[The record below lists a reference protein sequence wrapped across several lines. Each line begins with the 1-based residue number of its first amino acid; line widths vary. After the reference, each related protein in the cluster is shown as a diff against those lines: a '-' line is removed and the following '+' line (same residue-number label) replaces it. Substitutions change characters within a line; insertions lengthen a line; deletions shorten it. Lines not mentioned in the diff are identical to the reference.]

1 VTLVLLLG
9 GLLLL
14 TGGAEVLVRGAVGIS
29 YRFGLSPL
37 VVGLTVVAFGTS
49 FPEAAVSVGSAL
61 SGRGSLALGNA
72 VGSNIFNILVILGAS
87 AVVAPLTVQ
96 RQLVRLDLP
105 VLLGSAALVAFL
117 LSDGTLGRAD
127 GIFLFVLAVVYTGLL
142 IRLGKRPTAERGVAG
157 ETDPEP
163 MVSAAPAD
171 TQLTQP
177 FLYQLLF
184 VGVGMAMLLGG
195 ARLLVDGAST
205 IAMQLGASELV
216 VGLTVVAAGTSLPEV
231 ATSLLAAS
239 RGQRDIAVGNVVG
252 SNSFNALFVLGAG
265 GVVAPAPIP
274 VPPGLLTFDLPVML
288 AVSLACFPIFFTGW
302 SISRREGVVFLL
314 YYVAYLSYLVA
325 HVADHPAQ
333 EVIQTGVLVYAVPLT
348 VVTLGLM
355 VGRQWASRESEG

>member
-1 VTLVLLLG
+1 MTLVLLLA

-29 YRFGLSPL
+29 YRLGLSPL

-49 FPEAAVSVGSAL
+49 FPEAAVSVDSAL
-61 SGRGSLALGNA
+61 SGRGSLALGNV

-105 VLLGSAALVAFL
+105 VLLGSAALVAIL
-117 LSDGTLGRAD
+117 LSDGALGRVD
-127 GIFLFVLAVVYTGLL
+127 GVLLFGLAVVYTGLL
-142 IRLGKRPTAERGVAG
+142 IRLGGRPNASATGDG
-157 ETDPEP
+157 SHPEP
-163 MVSAAPAD
+163 LVSAAPAD
-171 TQLTQP
+171 TQITQP
-177 FLYQLLF
+177 FFYQLLF
-184 VGVGMAMLLGG
+184 VAVGVGMLLVG
-195 ARLLVDGAST
+195 ARLLVDGASA
-205 IAMQLGASELV
+205 IALQLGASELV

-231 ATSLLAAS
+231 ATSLLAAW

-265 GVVAPAPIP
+265 GAVAPAPID
-274 VPPGLLTFDLPVML
+274 VPPGLLTFDVPVML

-314 YYVAYLSYLVA
+314 YYAAYLAYLVA
-325 HVADHPAQ
+325 HVSDHPAQ

-348 VVTLGLM
+348 VGTLALM
-355 VGRQWASRESEG
+355 VWRQWRTRTT